1 MPVEVSVVTML
12 GPVKLY
18 VSFGCVGVMPP
29 GTYVDK
35 LVVQAQLLVVEVF
48 ELMIFATNAL
58 LVALV
63 ALERADVPPLAANP
77 VQSAALPPVL
87 SSLHAAP
94 GVIVRANDFECAPL
108 VDELSRLND
117 IEVSSED
124 EASWPVKAGVPLPAK
139 PNATEAPEVA
149 ESVVPYHEQLS
160 APVPT
165 FEAPAGPTKI
175 FAVEDP
181 LPES

>member
-1 MPVEVSVVTML
+1 MTPVEVSVVTML

-18 VSFGCVGVMPP
+18 VSFGCVGLMPP

-48 ELMIFATNAL
+48 ELMIFAINAL
-58 LVALV
+58 VV
-63 ALERADVPPLAANP
+63 ALERADTPPLAANP

-94 GVIVRANDFECAPL
+94 LAIVRANDFECEPL

-117 IEVSSED
+117 IEVSPED

-139 PNATEAPEVA
+139 PNATEAPDVA
-149 ESVVPYHEQLS
+149 ELVAPYHEQLS
-160 APVPT
+160 ASLPT
-165 FEAPAGPTKI
+165 FEAPVGPTKI

>member
-1 MPVEVSVVTML
+1 MTPVEVSVVTML

-18 VSFGCVGVMPP
+18 VSFGCVGLMPP

-48 ELMIFATNAL
+48 ELMIFAINAL
-58 LVALV
+58 VV
-63 ALERADVPPLAANP
+63 ALERADTPPLAANP

-94 GVIVRANDFECAPL
+94 LAIVRANDFECEPL

-117 IEVSSED
+117 IEVSPED
-124 EASWPVKAGVPLPAK
+124 EAS
-139 PNATEAPEVA
+139 
-149 ESVVPYHEQLS
+149 
-160 APVPT
+160 
-165 FEAPAGPTKI
+165 
-175 FAVEDP
+175 
-181 LPES
+181 